1 MRNILLISGDPN
13 SVNSEIIAKS
23 IKKIDKK
30 ILKRI
35 YLITNYNL
43 IKKQFNILNY
53 NLNLVKVKNLDDKI
67 NEEGLKIIDIKINYS
82 NPFKVSKN
90 AWRMSSKGFSS
101 MFIMPNDRVS
111 VENLLKGIIIVSGND
126 ACIALAEGIAG
137 TEEEFVNMMNAMA
150 EKIGL
155 SNTRFANSSGIY
167 NGDNY
172 STVEDIA
179 KMSIYLIN
187 NFPNLYK
194 YYSEKKFTW
203 DRTGGAPITQG
214 NRNPILYKDMGGDGI
229 KTGYLN
235 NSGYSL
241 AATIKKNDRRILSVV
256 SGTDSKNA
264 RSRETIR
271 LLSYAENRFDLLKIN
286 KIDKSYNIKTWN
298 LKQKTVQLEL
308 KNNIYLTIPKRKKNK
323 LKIEIDHEKDILSRE
338 LKKGYQVS
346 KLNIYYDNDLIK
358 SETLYSSINTEKE
371 NFFVRFLNSISLL
384 IWG

>member
-1 MRNILLISGDPN
+1 M
-13 SVNSEIIAKS
+13 
-23 IKKIDKK
+23 IKKIFIICFLFISVKSSALEISAKQAYLVDVLSGKVLFEKNKEQK
-30 ILKRI
+30 ISPAS
-35 YLITNYNL
+35 ITKIMTAIVAFDL
-43 IKKQFNILNY
+43 IKKGDLK
-53 NLNLVKVKNLDDKI
+53 L
-67 NEEGLKIIDIKINYS
+67 EEK
-82 NPFKVSKN
+82 FKVSKN

-167 NGDNY
+167 DGDNY

-338 LKKGYQVS
+338 LKKGSQVS

>member
-1 MRNILLISGDPN
+1 M
-13 SVNSEIIAKS
+13 
-23 IKKIDKK
+23 IKKIFIICFLFISAKSSALETSAK
-30 ILKRI
+30 QA
-35 YLITNYNL
+35 YLIDVLSGEVLFEKNKEQKISPASITKIMTAIVAFDL
-43 IKKQFNILNY
+43 IKKGDLK
-53 NLNLVKVKNLDDKI
+53 L
-67 NEEGLKIIDIKINYS
+67 EEK
-82 NPFKVSKN
+82 FKVSKN

-137 TEEEFVNMMNAMA
+137 TEEEFVNMMNNMA

-167 NGDNY
+167 DGNNY

-214 NRNPILYKDMGGDGI
+214 NRNPILYKDMGADGI

-264 RSRETIR
+264 RSRETVR

-286 KIDKSYNIKTWN
+286 KIDKNYNIKTWN

-323 LKIEIDHEKDILSRE
+323 LKIEIDHEKDILSSE
-338 LKKGYQVS
+338 LKKGSPVS
-346 KLNIYYDNDLIK
+346 KLNIYYDNNLIK
-358 SETLYSSINTEKE
+358 SETLYSSVNTEKE